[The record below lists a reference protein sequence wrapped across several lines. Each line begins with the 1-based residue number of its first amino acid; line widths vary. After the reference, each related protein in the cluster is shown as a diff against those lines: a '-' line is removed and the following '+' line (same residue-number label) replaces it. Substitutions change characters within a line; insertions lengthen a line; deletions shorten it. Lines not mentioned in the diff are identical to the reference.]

1 MDGASVYVRL
11 CDGRRD
17 EEIVPS
23 SDINKMV
30 NYVEVL
36 FYRYEYNMEYQF
48 STKKI
53 EDSVKSNEISNRN

>member
-30 NYVEVL
+30 IYVEL
-36 FYRYEYNMEYQF
+36 FPYRYAYNMKY
-48 STKKI
+48 
-53 EDSVKSNEISNRN
+53 EISIFNKFI